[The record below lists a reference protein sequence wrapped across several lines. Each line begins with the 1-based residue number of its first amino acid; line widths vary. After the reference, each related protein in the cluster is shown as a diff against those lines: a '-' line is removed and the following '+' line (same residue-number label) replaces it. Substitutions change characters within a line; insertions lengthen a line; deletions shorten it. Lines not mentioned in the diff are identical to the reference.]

1 MKCTDKSRNLRR
13 RQRIRQRKKRIRRL
27 LLCISLV
34 VILVSAG
41 VIGVLA
47 YRDSQKNYTAEYE
60 RTAYNQ
66 KLFEGDMF
74 AENLCVSDSDVALA
88 GFTDN
93 TSLHAAGLFDINE
106 ANVLYGYHL
115 YEKLFPANTT
125 KVMTAYVALKY
136 GNLEDTVTV
145 SEHAVDLEWDSSV
158 CGLQAGDTLTLYDL
172 LCGLLLQSGNDAGI
186 AIAEHVSGSEEAFV
200 SLMNEEAKKLGAT
213 GTNFT
218 NPHGLQ
224 DENHYTTAY
233 DLYLMFNAALQ
244 DERFVEILEKT
255 TYSASITG
263 GDGTAR
269 TQEWSPTNYY
279 ALGEAKAPDG
289 VRVLGGKTGTTDEAG
304 SCLILY
310 SEDIENR
317 PYISIVMGA
326 DEKSILYDEMSALLA
341 RGIAD

>member
-1 MKCTDKSRNLRR
+1 
-13 RQRIRQRKKRIRRL
+13 
-27 LLCISLV
+27 
-34 VILVSAG
+34 
-41 VIGVLA
+41 
-47 YRDSQKNYTAEYE
+47 
-60 RTAYNQ
+60 
-66 KLFEGDMF
+66 
-74 AENLCVSDSDVALA
+74 
-88 GFTDN
+88 
-93 TSLHAAGLFDINE
+93 
-106 ANVLYGYHL
+106 
-115 YEKLFPANTT
+115 
-125 KVMTAYVALKY
+125 
-136 GNLEDTVTV
+136 
-145 SEHAVDLEWDSSV
+145 
-158 CGLQAGDTLTLYDL
+158 
-172 LCGLLLQSGNDAGI
+172 
-186 AIAEHVSGSEEAFV
+186 
-200 SLMNEEAKKLGAT
+200 MNEEAKKLGAT

>member
-1 MKCTDKSRNLRR
+1 M
-13 RQRIRQRKKRIRRL
+13 L
-27 LLCISLV
+27 LIWNGS
-34 VILVSAG
+34 
-41 VIGVLA
+41 
-47 YRDSQKNYTAEYE
+47 
-60 RTAYNQ
+60 
-66 KLFEGDMF
+66 
-74 AENLCVSDSDVALA
+74 
-88 GFTDN
+88 
-93 TSLHAAGLFDINE
+93 
-106 ANVLYGYHL
+106 
-115 YEKLFPANTT
+115 
-125 KVMTAYVALKY
+125 
-136 GNLEDTVTV
+136 
-145 SEHAVDLEWDSSV
+145 SSV